1 MYYEMKSARFA
12 NVSRFY
18 QRSVL
23 VFLCLASF
31 HCYGPGAH
39 DRNQVSLALVYA
51 LSVIGQEV
59 WHILSP
65 KWLSSS
71 FPSAS
76 FQLSQ
81 F

>member
-1 MYYEMKSARFA
+1 MKSARFA

-39 DRNQVSLALVYA
+39 DGNQVSLALVYA
-51 LSVIGQEV
+51 LSIIGQKV
-59 WHILSP
+59 
-65 KWLSSS
+65 
-71 FPSAS
+71 
-76 FQLSQ
+76 
-81 F
+81 